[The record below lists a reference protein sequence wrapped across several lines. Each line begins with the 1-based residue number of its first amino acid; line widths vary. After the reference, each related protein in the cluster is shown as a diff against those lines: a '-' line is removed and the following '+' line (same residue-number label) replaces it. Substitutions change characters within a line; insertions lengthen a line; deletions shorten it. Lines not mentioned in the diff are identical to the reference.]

1 MLDIKLL
8 QKNIDYVIDKL
19 RSRNVDEDLLKKL
32 SKTINDRNKF
42 IVQLNEKQ
50 EERNKISAELAKNR
64 AEEVMRK
71 ASLIKR
77 DVKELEDK
85 VNSFQTKLDEILPY
99 IPNIPQDNVPIG
111 KEEEQNVEIIKKD
124 KLGRGLV
131 KNIKPHYEI
140 AVEKGMV
147 DFERGAKISGSRFAI
162 FKNQGAKLIR
172 ALENFMLDV
181 HIKNGYEEFLPPVL
195 VNTNTMFGTGQLPK
209 FKDDLFK
216 VDNEDL
222 WLIPTAEVPLTN
234 YFNNEIIDLSKPKKL
249 TAYTLCFRSEAGSGG
264 KDTRGLIRS
273 RQFNKVE
280 LVKITSKEDSLKEFE
295 SCVKDAENI
304 LELLEIPYR
313 KIILCTGD
321 LGFSS
326 SITYDLE
333 LWLPSEQR
341 FREVSSISYF
351 GDFQGRRA
359 KIRYKN
365 KEGKTEFAHTING
378 SGLAIDRVFA
388 CLLEQYQNED
398 GSIDI
403 PKVLQPYMDCKKIN

>member
-64 AEEVMRK
+64 TEEVMRK

-85 VNSFQTKLDEILPY
+85 VNSFQTKLDDILPY

-111 KEEEQNVEIIKKD
+111 KDEEQNVEIIKKD

-131 KNIKPHYEI
+131 KNVKPHYEI

>member
-85 VNSFQTKLDEILPY
+85 VNSFQTKLDDILPY

-111 KEEEQNVEIIKKD
+111 KDEEQNVEIIKKD

-131 KNIKPHYEI
+131 KNVKPHYEI

-234 YFNNEIIDLSKPKKL
+234 
-249 TAYTLCFRSEAGSGG
+249 
-264 KDTRGLIRS
+264 
-273 RQFNKVE
+273 
-280 LVKITSKEDSLKEFE
+280 
-295 SCVKDAENI
+295 
-304 LELLEIPYR
+304 
-313 KIILCTGD
+313 
-321 LGFSS
+321 
-326 SITYDLE
+326 
-333 LWLPSEQR
+333 
-341 FREVSSISYF
+341 
-351 GDFQGRRA
+351 
-359 KIRYKN
+359 
-365 KEGKTEFAHTING
+365 
-378 SGLAIDRVFA
+378 
-388 CLLEQYQNED
+388 
-398 GSIDI
+398 
-403 PKVLQPYMDCKKIN
+403 